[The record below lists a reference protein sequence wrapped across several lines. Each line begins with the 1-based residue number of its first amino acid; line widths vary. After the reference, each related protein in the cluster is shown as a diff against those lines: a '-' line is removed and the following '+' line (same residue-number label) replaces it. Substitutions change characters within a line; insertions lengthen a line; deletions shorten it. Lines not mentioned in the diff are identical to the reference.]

1 MNDRNTGVDRD
12 LRVIALVGIAHF
24 ASHFFQLALPSLFA
38 LVRADLDIGFTQLGL
53 LVTVFFALSGT
64 AQVLA
69 GFVVDRFGPQ
79 IVLPVGIAL
88 LGAGSMVAGMSSGYG
103 GLVAGSALAGLGN
116 SVFHPSD
123 YAILTARI
131 SPGRI
136 GRAYSVH
143 TVTGTLGWAA
153 APATMLAL
161 AGLFGWRMALAY
173 AAFGGFA
180 IAAIV
185 ALCHRL
191 LAVRPVPRS
200 TAAAGAP
207 TNWRLLLTAPILAC
221 LLYFTLLSIAQIGTQ
236 NFLPVLLPGVQDA
249 TYAMAVSSTT
259 LYLVGG
265 AAGNLAGG
273 YLADLMPSHERIVT
287 GGLAAAALLT
297 LVIGLHALSWPVTLV
312 LLGMA
317 GFLTGATMPSRD
329 MLVRSAT
336 PPGATGKVFGFVYS
350 GLDIG
355 ATIAPVVIGTFM
367 DRGHA
372 SLAFVFI
379 ALALVA
385 TVVSAWGVKALARSP
400 LQAVH

>member
-1 MNDRNTGVDRD
+1 MSDTRTGAVRD
-12 LRVIALVGIAHF
+12 LPIIALVGAAHF
-24 ASHFFQLALPSLFA
+24 CSHFFQLALPSLFP
-38 LVRADLDIGFTQLGL
+38 LIRSDLGIGFTQLGL

-79 IVLPVGIAL
+79 LVLPAGIAL
-88 LGAGSMVAGMSSGYG
+88 LGTGALIAGLSSGYW

-153 APATMLAL
+153 APATMVAL
-161 AGLFGWRMALAY
+161 AGVFGWRMALIY
-173 AAFGGFA
+173 AACGGLA
-180 IAAIV
+180 VAGLV
-185 ALCHRL
+185 ALSHRT
-191 LAVRPVPRS
+191 LAVRPTTRP
-200 TAAAGAP
+200 AGSAVP

-236 NFLPVLLPGVQDA
+236 NFLPVLLPGVQDV
-249 TYAMAVSSTT
+249 TYALAVSATT

-273 YLADLMPSHERIVT
+273 YLADVVPSHERIVT
-287 GGLAAAALLT
+287 FGLAAAAVLT
-297 LVIGLHALSWPVTLV
+297 LVIGLHALSSPVMLV
-312 LLGMA
+312 LLGLA

-329 MLVRSAT
+329 MLVRAAT
-336 PPGATGKVFGFVYS
+336 PPGSTGKVFGFVYS

-355 ATIAPVVIGTFM
+355 ATVAPVVVGTFM
-367 DRGHA
+367 DRGHPA
-372 SLAFVFI
+372 HAFVFI
-379 ALALVA
+379 AVALLA
-385 TVVSAWGVKALARSP
+385 TVVSARGVNALARRP
-400 LQAVH
+400 VEAAL